1 MLRKGSPSFGGFR
14 EIRPQLKRAEMGG
27 TLSIPELMHI
37 GEFLYV
43 CRKAKNYAKN
53 ENKAETY
60 ERLDEYFELLTLIPN
75 LENEITRC
83 IVSETEIADDASAGL
98 KSVRKEIKISND
110 RVKDHLNGVI
120 SSSAYRNMLQDFVI
134 TIRNDRYC
142 VPVKSEYRSVFPGMV
157 PDQSNTGSTYLWSL

>member
-1 MLRKGSPSFGGFR
+1 MNEKALRILEYDKIINMLAGFAVSPMAKEMAHHLQPSVSMSEIVLRQQETTEAVSMVLRKGSPSFGGFR

-60 ERLDEYFELLTLIPN
+60 ERIFRTAHID
-75 LENEITRC
+75 
-83 IVSETEIADDASAGL
+83 S
-98 KSVRKEIKISND
+98 
-110 RVKDHLNGVI
+110 
-120 SSSAYRNMLQDFVI
+120 
-134 TIRNDRYC
+134 
-142 VPVKSEYRSVFPGMV
+142 
-157 PDQSNTGSTYLWSL
+157 QSGK